1 MFDRWGRF
9 VHRRRKAVLIASAV
23 ALIASIAWGL
33 GVFGAL
39 SSSSGF
45 EVPGSESVRS
55 GEVETTD
62 LGRQDSDVVVLYES
76 ADRTVDDPGYRAA
89 VTAALASLPRDR
101 VLSVRS
107 YFDTGSPQFVSS
119 DRRSTYAV
127 LQLEGADEKARRVHL
142 PTIRE
147 KAVAEGV
154 TTRIGGQVV
163 TQKLISDQVKKDIG
177 IAEGIAT
184 PVLLVLMIVIF
195 GSVVAASL
203 SLAIGAVAIFGSF
216 AVLHLLT
223 LFTDVSIYS
232 INITTLLGLGLA
244 IDYGLFMLLRFREE
258 LARGGTTEDAVAR
271 TVATAGRTVAVSGV
285 TVAVSLLTLLIFP
298 QTFLRSM
305 GFGGVAT
312 VLVDLVAALTVLP
325 ALLAVLGPKM
335 NAGAPAWLTRRRD
348 RERTGWARL
357 ARTVMRRPVLF
368 LLAPLGLI
376 VVLGLP
382 FLHASWGGI
391 DARMLPPGTE
401 TREVSEALAN
411 RFPDNAT
418 NPVTVLVQGVDKQAA
433 AEFATRI
440 DQLPDTT
447 AAVVTGA
454 QGTTARITVTYPV
467 DRMSA
472 EARRIVTDIRALSP
486 PPGAT
491 VLVGGPTAELVDQLD
506 DLGSRLPWM
515 ALIITLVTLVLLFLA
530 FGSVLLPVK
539 AIVVNLLSLSATF
552 GALVWIFQDGH
563 LSDLLGFTPTGM
575 IEPSMPILVFAII
588 FGLSMDYEVFLLS
601 RMREHY
607 VATGDNT
614 VAVTRGLSS
623 TGGVITSAALL
634 FVVVVGAFSLSGIT
648 FIKLIGVGMFIAVVV
663 DATVVR
669 ALVVPAAMK
678 LAGRANWWAP
688 KPLRALHSRF
698 GLREDSGPGDA
709 PAEAR
714 AIPGESTPALEDGKL
729 HSGRAGSS

>member
-1 MFDRWGRF
+1 MFDAWGRF
-9 VHRRRKAVLIASAV
+9 VHRHRRAVLAGSAV
-23 ALIASIAWGL
+23 ALVASVVWGL
-33 GVFGAL
+33 GVFGSL

-45 EVPGSESVRS
+45 EVPGSESVLS
-55 GEVETTD
+55 GEAEAAD

-76 ADRTVDDPGYRAA
+76 ADRTVDDPAYRAA
-89 VTAALASLPRDR
+89 VTAALASLPADR
-101 VLSVRS
+101 VLSARG
-107 YFDTGSPQFVSS
+107 YFDTGSPRFVSA
-119 DRRSTYAV
+119 DRRSTYVV

-142 PTIRE
+142 PVVRE
-147 KAVAEGV
+147 KAVAEGL
-154 TTRIGGQVV
+154 TTRVGGQVV

-184 PVLLVLMIVIF
+184 PVLLVFMVVIF

-223 LFTDVSIYS
+223 LVTDVSIYS

-244 IDYGLFMLLRFREE
+244 IDYGLFMLVRFREE

-285 TVAVSLLTLLIFP
+285 TVAVSLMTLLIFP

-325 ALLAVLGPKM
+325 ALLGVLGPRV
-335 NAGAPAWLTRRRD
+335 NAGAPKWLVRRRD

-357 ARTVMRRPVLF
+357 ARAVMRRPALF
-368 LLAPLGLI
+368 LLAPVAL
-376 VVLGLP
+376 VVALGLP

-391 DARMLPPGTE
+391 DARMLPAGTE
-401 TREVSEALAN
+401 TREVSEALST

-418 NPVTVLVQGVDKQAA
+418 NPVTVVLRDVQEEAA
-433 AEFATRI
+433 AGFATRI
-440 DQLPDTT
+440 DRLPNVAD
-447 AAVVTGA
+447 AVVTGA
-454 QGTTARITVTYPV
+454 QGSTARITVTYPV

-472 EARRIVTDIRALSP
+472 EARAIVTDIRGLSP

-491 VLVGGPTAELVDQLD
+491 VLVGGATAELVDQLD
-506 DLGSRLPWM
+506 DLRDRLPWM
-515 ALIITLVTLVLLFLA
+515 ALIIVLVTFVLLFLA

-563 LSDLLGFTPTGM
+563 LSGLLGFTPTGM

-601 RMREHY
+601 RVREHY
-607 VATGDNT
+607 EVTGDNEEA
-614 VAVTRGLSS
+614 VARGLSS
-623 TGGVITSAALL
+623 TGGLITNAALL
-634 FVVVVGAFSLSGIT
+634 FVIVVAAFSLSGIT

-663 DATVVR
+663 DATIVR

-688 KPLRALHSRF
+688 KPLRALHARF
-698 GLREDSGPGDA
+698 GIREGEV
-709 PAEAR
+709 PAA
-714 AIPGESTPALEDGKL
+714 STATA
-729 HSGRAGSS
+729 GRAPVERDPVPR